1 MDNDCCDYCQADDVT
16 TEEVYGKNLCEDCQD
31 LEMAGDLE
39 DFIFDDEDD
48 VDCDKK
54 PYYHWYDDED
64 DDEDD
69 GDWEDDD
76 DDDDDDDD
84 LDGDDSRH

>member
-31 LEMAGDLE
+31 LEMAGELE

-54 PYYHWYDDED
+54 PYYHWYDDEE
-64 DDEDD
+64 DDEDY
-69 GDWEDDD
+69 GDWED

>member
-1 MDNDCCDYCQADDVT
+1 MEECCDYCQADDVT

-31 LEMAGDLE
+31 LEMAGELE
-39 DFIFDDEDD
+39 DFIWEDEDD
-48 VDCDKK
+48 VDYDNK
-54 PYYHWYDDED
+54 PYFHWYDDED
-64 DDEDD
+64 DDEDY
-69 GDWEDDD
+69 GDWED